1 MAQPQTQAKPATS
14 LEAKGMKH
22 APATTYRGRPPA
34 AWDLMRWAGSPF
46 GLMRRLSEDV
56 DQLFNQ
62 LSGGSVVDRA
72 QLMGLP
78 AAALATAIDWI
89 PAVETFERAV
99 KLVIQTDLP
108 GLAAD
113 DVAVEVVDGILTIS
127 GERRDEQDID
137 DRGLRRTERRY
148 GRFTRSLALPEGAQV
163 EQIEASFR
171 DGVLEITVP
180 LAQSAAQQRRTID
193 VKRSAESGQN
203 GPQRATS
210 PGESTSSSTARPDA
224 GTARSTATT

>member
-1 MAQPQTQAKPATS
+1 MAQPQTQANPATS
-14 LEAKGMKH
+14 VEAKGMKTP
-22 APATTYRGRPPA
+22 PATTYRGRPPA

-62 LSGGSVVDRA
+62 LSIGSVVDRT

-78 AAALATAIDWI
+78 ATALATAVDWI
-89 PAVETFERAV
+89 PVVETFERAGKV
-99 KLVIQTDLP
+99 VIQTDLP

-113 DVAVEVVDGILTIS
+113 DVAVEVADGILTIS
-127 GERRDEQDID
+127 GERRDEQEIE

-148 GRFTRSLALPEGAQV
+148 GRFTRSLALPDGAQV
-163 EQIEASFR
+163 EQIQASFR

-180 LAQSAAQQRRTID
+180 LAPGAAQQRRTID
-193 VKRSAESGQN
+193 VRQSVESGQK
-203 GPQRATS
+203 GPQRPTS
-210 PGESTSSSTARPDA
+210 PSESASSTAGADA
-224 GTARSTATT
+224 ARSTSTT

>member
-1 MAQPQTQAKPATS
+1 MAQPQTQSKLATS
-14 LEAKGMKH
+14 AEANAMNTL
-22 APATTYRGRPPA
+22 PATTYRGRPPT
-34 AWDLMRWAGSPF
+34 AWDLMTWAGSPF

-56 DQLFNQ
+56 DQLFTQ
-62 LSGGSVVDRA
+62 LSGGSVVDRT

-78 AAALATAIDWI
+78 AATLATAVDWI
-89 PAVETFERAV
+89 PAIETFERDD

-113 DVAVEVVDGILTIS
+113 DVAVEVADGILTLS
-127 GERRDEQDID
+127 GERRDEQEIE

-163 EQIEASFR
+163 EQIQASFR

-180 LAQSAAQQRRTID
+180 LAPSAAQQRRKVD
-193 VKRSAESGQN
+193 VRQRTDSGQN
-203 GPQRATS
+203 GRQGATS
-210 PGESTSSSTARPDA
+210 AGGSASSTA
-224 GTARSTATT
+224 GTTGSTSTT

>member
-1 MAQPQTQAKPATS
+1 MAQPQTQANPTTS
-14 LEAKGMKH
+14 VEAKGMKTP
-22 APATTYRGRPPA
+22 PATTYRGRPPA

-62 LSGGSVVDRA
+62 LSGGSVVDRT

-78 AAALATAIDWI
+78 PAALATAVDWI
-89 PAVETFERAV
+89 PAVETFELDA

-113 DVAVEVVDGILTIS
+113 DVAVEVANGILTIS
-127 GERRDEQDID
+127 GERRDEQEIE

-163 EQIEASFR
+163 EQIQASFR

-180 LAQSAAQQRRTID
+180 LAAGAAQQRRTID
-193 VKRSAESGQN
+193 VRQSVESGQK
-203 GPQRATS
+203 GPQRPTS
-210 PGESTSSSTARPDA
+210 PSESASSTAGADA
-224 GTARSTATT
+224 TRSTSTT

>member
-1 MAQPQTQAKPATS
+1 MAQPQTQAKQATS
-14 LEAKGMKH
+14 VDAKGMKTP
-22 APATTYRGRPPA
+22 PATTYRDRPPA

-62 LSGGSVVDRA
+62 LSIGSVVDRT

-78 AAALATAIDWI
+78 PAALATAVDWI
-89 PAVETFERAV
+89 PAVETFELDA

-113 DVAVEVVDGILTIS
+113 DVAVEVANGILTIS
-127 GERRDEQDID
+127 GERRDEQEIE

-163 EQIEASFR
+163 EQIQASCR

-180 LAQSAAQQRRTID
+180 LAPSAAQQRRTID
-193 VKRSAESGQN
+193 VRQSVESGQK
-203 GPQRATS
+203 GPQRPTS
-210 PGESTSSSTARPDA
+210 PSESASSTAGADA
-224 GTARSTATT
+224 TRSTSTT

>member
-1 MAQPQTQAKPATS
+1 MAQPQTQANPATS
-14 LEAKGMKH
+14 VEAKGMKTS
-22 APATTYRGRPPA
+22 PATTYRGRPPA

-62 LSGGSVVDRA
+62 LSVGSVVDRT

-78 AAALATAIDWI
+78 ATALATAVDWI
-89 PAVETFERAV
+89 PVVETFERAGKV
-99 KLVIQTDLP
+99 VIQTDLP

-113 DVAVEVVDGILTIS
+113 DVAVEVADGILTIS
-127 GERRDEQDID
+127 GERRDEQEIE

-163 EQIEASFR
+163 EQIQASFR

-180 LAQSAAQQRRTID
+180 LTPSAAPQRRTID
-193 VKRSAESGQN
+193 VRQSAESGQK
-203 GPQRATS
+203 GPQSATS
-210 PGESTSSSTARPDA
+210 PSESASSAAGADA
-224 GTARSTATT
+224 GTARSTSTT